1 MGLKSCSWC
10 GHDVLEP
17 GFMLDNGGARY
28 GQWVR
33 GPLEIGIMG
42 NAKVIGRDRVAV
54 RAFRC
59 VQCSH
64 LELFAP
70 SDPNS

>member
-1 MGLKSCSWC
+1 
-10 GHDVLEP
+10 
-17 GFMLDNGGARY
+17 
-28 GQWVR
+28 
-33 GPLEIGIMG
+33 MG